1 MIKIADGGLQDIWGI
16 NAQMEP
22 EIKAISYALQ
32 NAISDLRATL
42 QTSLVYAAMDDL
54 NEKALDNLATELS
67 TLYYD
72 QDLEIEVRRGLVKNT
87 LKWYEKAGTP
97 AAVEELMTVLFGGGF
112 VTEWFDFAEPE
123 GNEGLFDVN
132 SSGELT
138 PGVVAQLN
146 TILRK
151 VKNLRSH
158 LRKVEISRRAFN
170 NLYIATANMPMI
182 RFSIRDGGL
191 NNA

>member
-1 MIKIADGGLQDIWGI
+1 MIKITDGGLQDIWGV

-32 NAISDLRATL
+32 NAVSDLRATL

-54 NEKALDNLATELS
+54 NEKALDNLAAELG

>member
-1 MIKIADGGLQDIWGI
+1 MIKIADGGLQDIWGV

-32 NAISDLRATL
+32 NAVSDLRATL
-42 QTSLVYAAMDDL
+42 QSSLVYAAMDDL
-54 NEKALDNLATELS
+54 NEKALDNLATELG

-72 QDLEIEVRRGLVKNT
+72 QNLEIEIRRGLVKNT

>member
-1 MIKIADGGLQDIWGI
+1 MIKIADGGLQDIWGV

-32 NAISDLRATL
+32 NAVSDLRATL

-54 NEKALDNLATELS
+54 NEKALDNLAAELG

-72 QDLEIEVRRGLVKNT
+72 QDLEVEVRRGLVKNT

-112 VTEWFDFAEPE
+112 VTEWFDFPEPE